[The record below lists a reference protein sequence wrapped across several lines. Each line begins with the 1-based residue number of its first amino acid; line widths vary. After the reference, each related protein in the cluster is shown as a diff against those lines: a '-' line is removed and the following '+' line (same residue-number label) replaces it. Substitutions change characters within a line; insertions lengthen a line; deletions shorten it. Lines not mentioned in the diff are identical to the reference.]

1 MIQKILSLWVRP
13 TVLPRNPGSLISP
26 VNTNLGAD
34 QSELPVLY
42 LFEFNSLSDRTAL
55 KIVCDKY
62 DLPDPE
68 KSLRISTLQLPS
80 STDILKKRRRRI
92 FGRSAFV
99 PSEYPGKLL
108 EVLKDDADADC
119 LVIPVSVFWGQEP
132 ERGDSFWKVYFSE
145 HWEFAGHTRKL
156 LITLV
161 HGRHTLLRFSEPVP
175 LQRFIREASGQ
186 ADEQL
191 PLARLERKFQRTL
204 RLHFRRR
211 RRATIGPDLSHRRML
226 IQHVLA
232 DPDVRSLT
240 SEKHA
245 QADQS
250 TESLVNKA
258 SAYGNEIAADMSYRT
273 VRLMHRVLQRLW
285 TQLYDGV
292 ELSGLDRL
300 DAVVEGREIVYVPC
314 HRSHI
319 DYLLLSYILYVNGY
333 SLPHIAAGINLNLPV
348 VGGILRR
355 AGAFFLRRSF
365 SGNKLYASVF
375 NTYLKELIQRGHS
388 IEYFIEGGRSRSGL
402 LLPAKAGMLSMTVQA
417 YIKEPLR
424 PVVFVPVYF
433 GYERL
438 LEGRSFSN
446 ELAGGKKKKESLF
459 GLLKAVKTLREEYGS
474 VYVNFGQP
482 LPLVNFLDREME
494 QWREYDVD
502 SSQASKRGADIAGSS
517 VVTAEVATSTDP
529 SEIPE
534 FKNAITTLGREI
546 LTNINGAASVTP
558 VSLVATLLLASP
570 GHASGRVELEQQL
583 FSCQKLLT
591 ELYKNSCVVV
601 PDTDPADWLGHA
613 ESLGFVILEESE
625 LGAVVRI
632 RPKELLSLMYF
643 RNNVLHLFVVPSLI
657 ACLFSGQRKA
667 QCKDIHELVEKAWPV
682 LSTEFFLPQKPGS
695 GFISGCVSSMLELG
709 LLEGDEQ
716 SIVHPTNHSH
726 GSILMIRLAS
736 LLQPA
741 IERSFLAAALLTRY
755 PEGILKKEFEARFQV
770 AATRFALT
778 EARDRN
784 ELYSKASFGN
794 LVQSLLITGDVQ
806 LEGNT
811 LKATKSLLLS
821 EREMRRVLPGA
832 TRSALLAASDLVVN
846 QVA

>member
-1 MIQKILSLWVRP
+1 MIQKILSLWVHP
-13 TVLPRNPGSLISP
+13 TVLPRNPEILVSP
-26 VNTNLGAD
+26 VAG
-34 QSELPVLY
+34 ELRERSVLY
-42 LFEFNSLSDRTAL
+42 LFEINSIADRAAL
-55 KIVCDKY
+55 KIVCDRY

-68 KSLRISTLQLPS
+68 KPLRISSLQLPS
-80 STDILKKRRRRI
+80 STDVLKKRRRRL

-99 PSEYPGKLL
+99 PSEYPGQLL
-108 EVLKDDADADC
+108 EVLAADTDADC

-132 ERGDSFWKVYFSE
+132 ERGDSFWKVLFSE
-145 HWEFAGHTRKL
+145 HWEFAGHTRKFL
-156 LITLV
+156 MTLV
-161 HGRHTLLRFSEPVP
+161 HGRHTLLRFSEPVE
-175 LQRFIREASGQ
+175 LQRFIREAGGQ
-186 ADEQL
+186 TDEPL

-204 RLHFRRR
+204 RVHFRRR

-232 DPDVRSLT
+232 DPEVRLLT
-240 SEKHA
+240 NEK
-245 QADQS
+245 Q
-250 TESLVNKA
+250 TEAESSAESSSSIAKA
-258 SAYGNEIAADMSYRT
+258 TAYGNEIAADMSYRT
-273 VRLMHRVLQRLW
+273 VRLMHRVLRRLW

-300 DAVVEGREIVYVPC
+300 EAVVEGSEVVYVPC

-375 NTYLKELIQRGHS
+375 NTYLKELIKRGHS

-459 GLLKAVKTLREEYGS
+459 GLLKAVKTLREEYGN

-482 LPLVNFLDREME
+482 LPLEKFLDKELTR
-494 QWREYDVD
+494 WRNFDVD
-502 SSQASKRGADIAGSS
+502 SDNQSLRGGAS
-517 VVTAEVATSTDP
+517 TAALPDP
-529 SEIPE
+529 SEIPQ
-534 FKNAITTLGREI
+534 FKNAISSLGREI
-546 LTNINGAASVTP
+546 LVNINGAASVTP
-558 VSLVATLLLASP
+558 VSLVASLLLASP
-570 GHASGRVELEQQL
+570 GHAAGRAELEQQL
-583 FSCQKLLT
+583 LTCQKLLAV
-591 ELYKNSCVVV
+591 LYENSHVVV
-601 PDTDPADWLGHA
+601 PDSTPSDWLRHA
-613 ESLGFVILEESE
+613 ESLGFVTIEDSK
-625 LGAVVRI
+625 LGSIVRI
-632 RPKELLSLMYF
+632 RPRELLSLMYF

-657 ACLFSGQRKA
+657 ACLFSGQRKV
-667 QCKDIHELVEKAWPV
+667 QGRDVRQLVEKAWPV
-682 LSTEFFLPQKPGS
+682 LSTEFFLPSEPGS
-695 GFISGCVSSMLELG
+695 GFISECVTVMVDLG
-709 LLEGDEQ
+709 LLEGDEDN
-716 SIVHPTNHSH
+716 VLHPANHSH
-726 GSILMIRLAS
+726 GSILLIRLAS
-736 LLQPA
+736 LLRPA
-741 IERSFLAAALLTRY
+741 IERSFLAAALLINY
-755 PEGILKKEFEARFQV
+755 PQGVSKKEFEARFEV

-778 EARDRN
+778 EARDQN
-784 ELYSKASFGN
+784 EIYNKGSFGN
-794 LVQSLLITGDVQ
+794 LVQSLLTTDGVQ

-811 LKATKSLLLS
+811 LKATKSLLLL
-821 EREMRRVLPGA
+821 EREMRRVLPDA
-832 TRSALLAASDLVVN
+832 TRYALLAASDQVVN
-846 QVA
+846 TADQPPSSKL